1 MVRYSNDSTV
11 ERVSVSTLPPCT
23 EPISDDL
30 LDELSANVIM
40 LGRLFIA
47 QCERAHPAPAVDGP
61 RLLLLRILSEA
72 GERRAGELARHLGIK
87 ASAASSLIESLE
99 REGLVVRGGDAHDR
113 RVTIISITDE
123 GARVLR
129 DAIAPQRELTRRLMS
144 SLAAEDVAVMIRI
157 QRSLLKTLTDMDC

>member
-1 MVRYSNDSTV
+1 M
-11 ERVSVSTLPPCT
+11 STLPPRT

-47 QCERAHPAPAVDGP
+47 QCERAHPAPSVDGP
-61 RLLLLRILSEA
+61 RLLLLRILSEV

-144 SLAAEDVAVMIRI
+144 SLAAEDVAVMVRI

>member
-1 MVRYSNDSTV
+1 M
-11 ERVSVSTLPPCT
+11 STLPQRT

-47 QCERAHPAPAVDGP
+47 QCERAHPAPSVDGP
-61 RLLLLRILSEA
+61 RLLLLRILSEV

-144 SLAAEDVAVMIRI
+144 SLAAEDLAVMIRI